1 MFDSHKGAAYIRF
14 MKIGYGYRRK
24 EADLIAA
31 GADKVYIDI
40 SPQRTERNDM
50 LTHGLRKW
58 DGKSQKDTLVLLS
71 LRDLGGSPKADAMMK
86 ERIEAMGIIIE
97 VVPLPGG
104 KEPGRI
110 GRPKK
115 YDPTPEQDAQ
125 IRKLWLCWHYTEAY
139 KLRRAAEI
147 YGSEVGRGVLF
158 NRYGSMENPKEPDT
172 DKETD

>member
-1 MFDSHKGAAYIRF
+1 MFDSHKVAAYIRF
-14 MKIGYGYRRK
+14 MKIGYGYRRQ
-24 EADLIAA
+24 EADLLAA
-31 GADKVYIDI
+31 GAEKVYIDI

-50 LTHGLRKW
+50 FKYGLREW
-58 DGKSQKDTLVLLS
+58 DKKSPQDTLILLS

-86 ERIEAMGIIIE
+86 ERIEAMGVIIE
-97 VVPLPGG
+97 VVTLPGG

-147 YGSEVGRGVLF
+147 YGAPVTRGVLF
-158 NRYGSMENPKEPDT
+158 NRYGSMSKPRGADT
-172 DKETD
+172 